1 MRNRYH
7 QTNQSTKMNPS
18 TLLYSLI
25 LCLAIILAITNI
37 VSMTPH
43 YYAGTGIGA
52 GYWALPYGKGLRYNL
67 WGRGRGILRQIL
79 GNYGGFYG

>member
-1 MRNRYH
+1 MKPTIFH
-7 QTNQSTKMNPS
+7 
-18 TLLYSLI
+18 SLI
-25 LCLAIILAITNI
+25 IGLAFIFLVISNI
-37 VSMTPH
+37 SATPH

>member
-1 MRNRYH
+1 M
-7 QTNQSTKMNPS
+7 
-18 TLLYSLI
+18 LI
-25 LCLAIILAITNI
+25 SNI
-37 VSMTPH
+37 SATPH